1 MRLTLGKIRPARQ
14 TASEARLLQA
24 LRDRDEEAF
33 VELVDRLG
41 PSMLRVARAYVPTR
55 AVAEEVV
62 QEAWLA
68 VLTGLDRFEGRS
80 SLRTWIFQIVANKAK
95 TRAVREGRTLPFSS
109 LGGDDEPAVDPA
121 RFTDEGGGKGA
132 WIAPPRSL
140 DGIPEERLLARE
152 ARDAVAAAITSLPP
166 AQRALIAL
174 RDVEGMRAEEACAV
188 LEVSEG
194 NQRVL
199 LHRARSKVRAALEGY
214 LEETAA

>member
-1 MRLTLGKIRPARQ
+1 VRLTLGKIRPARQ

-109 LGGDDEPAVDPA
+109 LGGDEPAVDPA

-132 WIAPPRSL
+132 WIEPPRSL
-140 DGIPEERLLARE
+140 DAVPEERLLARE
-152 ARDAVAAAITSLPP
+152 AVAAAIASLPP
-166 AQRALIAL
+166 AQRAVIAL

>member
-1 MRLTLGKIRPARQ
+1 VRLTLGKIRPARQ

-80 SLRTWIFQIVANKAK
+80 SLRTWIFQIVATKAK
-95 TRAVREGRTLPFSS
+95 TRAVREGRTLAFSS
-109 LGGDDEPAVDPA
+109 LGGDEPAVDSA

-140 DGIPEERLLARE
+140 DAVPEERLLARE
-152 ARDAVAAAITSLPP
+152 AREAVAAAIASLPP
-166 AQRALIAL
+166 AQRAVIAL